1 MVENTGNIV
10 AVNKILG
17 HADLKKTIRYAHT
30 EDSLKDA
37 VEALSSHNSESNDHI
52 SAHISE
58 SAT

>member
-17 HADLKKTIRYAHT
+17 HADLKTTIRYAHT

-37 VEALSSHNSESNDHI
+37 VEALSNHNSESDGHTFGHI
-52 SAHISE
+52 S
-58 SAT
+58 T